1 MAPRIQRSPV
11 KMFDAI
17 VPFLI
22 VLIFATVF
30 GAFFYYIIQPELQ
43 KYLPGGT
50 VNSTAIKQL
59 LASRTEYR
67 DALKGLASVVQTASA
82 NAQDP
87 AALVLP
93 SRKDAPTLYAL
104 FEKIAQDTGVG
115 LQIIDITPTDNDVDH
130 TQGKI
135 KQVRIALRFVNVNYE
150 TLKRLIGVLESNI
163 RLTTIESLAYDPVG
177 ESASFTISTYYFAE

>member
-1 MAPRIQRSPV
+1 MAARIQQSPV

-22 VLIFATVF
+22 VLIFAAVF
-30 GAFFYYIIQPELQ
+30 GSFFYYVIQPELQ

-50 VNSTAIKQL
+50 ENSTAIKQL
-59 LASRTEYR
+59 LLSRTEYR
-67 DALKGLASVVQTASA
+67 NVLKDLAGVVKAASE

-93 SRKDAPTLYAL
+93 SRKDTPTLYAL
-104 FEKIAQDTGVG
+104 FEKIAQDIGVG
-115 LQIIDITPTDNDVDH
+115 LQVIDITPTDNDVDN

-135 KQVRIALRFVNVNYE
+135 RQVRIALRFVNVNYE
-150 TLKRLIGVLESNI
+150 TLKTLIAVLENNM
-163 RLTTIESLAYDPVG
+163 RLTTIESLAYDPIG
-177 ESASFTISTYYFAE
+177 ESVSFAVSTYYFAE